1 MSKFTVEA
9 QEVVFYTFEIEA
21 DSLEQAKAKISI
33 GDYDTGPAV
42 DGTNFEITN
51 IQEELTV

>member
-21 DSLEQAKAKISI
+21 DSLEQAKAKISV
-33 GDYDTGPAV
+33 GDYDTGPVV
-42 DGTNFEITN
+42 DGTNFEITS